1 MYGETFEEAFMKR
14 NAIYQLF
21 SHIPVLETERLI
33 LRGMR
38 VSDAE
43 DMYAYAQQEPVS
55 RYLTWTPHPNLKHTK
70 EYLTYIGQRYRTG
83 DFYDWAIVLKEDGHM
98 IGTCG
103 FTAFDFSS
111 DSAEIGYVLNPVYQG
126 RGLATEAVKEV
137 LRFGFETLSLHR
149 MEAKFIKENSRSLR
163 LMERVGMTFE
173 GYAREALKIK
183 GEYRTIGRC
192 GILKKDWT
200 ARSAPKTDE
209 S

>member
-1 MYGETFEEAFMKR
+1 MKR

-21 SHIPVLETERLI
+21 SHIPTLETERLF

-43 DMYAYAQQEPVS
+43 DMFAYAQHEPVS
-55 RYLTWTPHPNLKHTK
+55 RYLTWTPHPHLQYTR
-70 EYLTYIGQRYRTG
+70 EYLTYVGQRYRTG
-83 DFYDWAIVLKEDGHM
+83 DFFDWAMVCKDDGRM

-111 DSAEIGYVLNPVYQG
+111 DAAEIGYVLNPDYQG
-126 RGLATEAVKEV
+126 NGIATEAVREII
-137 LRFGFETLSLHR
+137 RFGFEELKLHR
-149 MEAKFIKENSRSLR
+149 IEAKFMQENTRSLR
-163 LMERVGMTFE
+163 LMERVGMQFE

-192 GILKKDWT
+192 AVLSREWKENELGEKKHSFT
-200 ARSAPKTDE
+200 
-209 S
+209 